1 MAADQTLEGIPAFV
15 AVARARSFNKAA
27 DELGVTKSAVG
38 KRIARLEARLGLK
51 LFHRTTR
58 VTSLTPDGEV
68 YLAACGAALE
78 EIAAVEAALTSAHK
92 VISGQL
98 RLNMP
103 VAFGRRVLLPILL
116 DISAPHPRLSLSLTF
131 TDTTIDPLAG
141 GADLMIRF
149 GALPD
154 SSHLVARR
162 LVLQD
167 WVICASPD
175 YLRRHGRPRSLADLK
190 AHRAIVGSREGP
202 PSAWVVRG
210 NGVEKRITPPA
221 AHEMSDGEAMVD
233 AAVAGFGMVQMPA
246 SLVRNHIEEGRLV
259 RVLEDV
265 SPAPVEVHALWPRQA
280 QLSPKVRYVV
290 DQLIAYAAKGRLD

>member
-1 MAADQTLEGIPAFV
+1 MAADQSLEGIPAFV
-15 AVARARSFNKAA
+15 AVARARSFSKAA
-27 DELGVTKSAVG
+27 VELGLTKSAVG

-51 LFHRTTR
+51 LIHRTTR
-58 VTSLTPDGEV
+58 VTSLTPDGEA

-116 DISAPHPRLSLSLTF
+116 EISAPHPGLSLSLTF
-131 TDTTIDPLAG
+131 TDTTIDPLGG

-154 SSHLVARR
+154 SSHLVARH
-162 LVLQD
+162 LGLQD
-167 WVICASPD
+167 RVICASPN

-202 PSAWVVRG
+202 PSAWVVRD
-210 NGVEKRITPPA
+210 NGVEKRITPPP

-233 AAVAGFGMVQMPA
+233 AALAGFGMVQMPA
-246 SLVRNHIEEGRLV
+246 SLVRSHIEEGRLV

-265 SPAPVEVHALWPRQA
+265 SPAPVEVHALWPLQA

-290 DQLIAYAAKGRLD
+290 DQLVAHAAKGRLD

>member
-1 MAADQTLEGIPAFV
+1 MAADQPLEGIPAFV
-15 AVARARSFNKAA
+15 AVARARSFSKAA
-27 DELGVTKSAVG
+27 VELGLTKSAVG

-58 VTSLTPDGEV
+58 VTSLTLDGEV

-98 RLNMP
+98 RLNIP

-116 DISAPHPRLSLSLTF
+116 EISAPHPGLSLSLTF
-131 TDTTIDPLAG
+131 TDTIIDPLAG

-154 SSHLVARR
+154 SSYLVSRR
-162 LVLQD
+162 LVVQD
-167 WVICASPD
+167 RVICASPD
-175 YLRRHGRPRSLADLK
+175 YLRKHGRPQSLADLK

-202 PSAWVVRG
+202 PSTWVVKDDG
-210 NGVEKRITPPA
+210 IEKRITPPA

-246 SLVRNHIEEGRLV
+246 SLLRAHIEHGRLE

-265 SPAPVEVHALWPRQA
+265 STVPVEVHALWPRQA
-280 QLSPKVRYVV
+280 HLSPKVRYLV
-290 DQLIAYAAKGRLD
+290 DQLVAKASQGGLD